1 MNYQKII
8 VEKKEKVTY
17 ISMNSPENLN
27 AFDELIL
34 QEMTDAL
41 DNCESDENCKVI
53 VIKGLGKGFSAGGD
67 IQGMKKYLEKDINDF
82 FRPVLKNIT
91 ILALRIRDIGKPV
104 IASVHGAA
112 AGAGFNLALCCDFIV
127 SSEKAKY
134 VQAFVNIGLI
144 PDMGGTYFLSKA
156 LNPSKT
162 MEFAMLG
169 DVISAKKL
177 YELGVINILAEDD
190 ELAEE
195 TDKLALKLSSK
206 PSESLRKTK
215 ELVNKINYPEL
226 SEFLDIEYEY
236 QIQLANE
243 KDFAEGINAFLEKR
257 KPQFS

>member
-1 MNYQKII
+1 MNYKKII
-8 VEKKEKVTY
+8 VEKEDKVTF

-27 AFDELIL
+27 AFDEVIL
-34 QEMTDAL
+34 EEMVDAL
-41 DNCESDENCKVI
+41 DICESDVECRAI
-53 VIKGLGKGFSAGGD
+53 VIKGIGRGFSAGGD
-67 IQGMKKYLEKDINDF
+67 IQGMKNYLEEDINDF
-82 FRPVLKNIT
+82 FKPLLKRVN

-156 LNPSKT
+156 LNPSKA
-162 MEFAMLG
+162 MELAMLG
-169 DVISAKKL
+169 EVITAERL
-177 YELGVINILAEDD
+177 YDLGVINILSKD
-190 ELAEE
+190 EELVEE
-195 TDKLALKLSSK
+195 TKKFAMKLVSK

-226 SEFLDIEYEY
+226 SDFLDIEYEY
-236 QIQLANE
+236 QIELANE
-243 KDFAEGINAFLEKR
+243 NNFSEGINAFLEKR
-257 KPQFS
+257 KPEFS

>member
-1 MNYQKII
+1 MNYQKIL
-8 VEKKEKVTY
+8 VEKKGYLTY

-34 QEMTDAL
+34 KEMTDAL
-41 DNCESDENCKVI
+41 DFCETDQSCKVI
-53 VIKGLGKGFSAGGD
+53 IIKGMGKGFSAGGD

-82 FRPVLKNIT
+82 FRPVLKNIS

-177 YELGVINILAEDD
+177 YELGVINTLAEDD

-195 TDKLALKLSSK
+195 TENFALKLASK
-206 PSESLRKTK
+206 PSESLKKTK

-243 KDFAEGINAFLEKR
+243 KDFSEGINAFIEKR
-257 KPQFS
+257 KPLFS

>member
-1 MNYQKII
+1 MTYQKII
-8 VEKKEKVTY
+8 VEKKGKVT
-17 ISMNSPENLN
+17 IIAMNSPENLN
-27 AFDELIL
+27 AFDEVIL

-41 DNCESDENCKVI
+41 DECEKDAGCKVI

-67 IQGMKKYLEKDINDF
+67 IQGMKKFLDTNINDF
-82 FRPVLKNIT
+82 FKPVLKNIS

-169 DVISAKKL
+169 DVVSAKKL

-190 ELAEE
+190 DLEEE
-195 TDKLALKLSSK
+195 TMEFALKLASK

-215 ELVNKINYPEL
+215 DLVNKINYPEL
-226 SEFLDIEYEY
+226 SQFLDVEYEY
-236 QIQLANE
+236 QIELSNE
-243 KDFAEGINAFLEKR
+243 KDFAEGINAFIEKR
-257 KPQFS
+257 KPNFQ

>member
-41 DNCESDENCKVI
+41 DNCESDENCKV
-53 VIKGLGKGFSAGGD
+53 
-67 IQGMKKYLEKDINDF
+67 KKYLEKDINDF